1 MPILLIEI
9 LKWIGVAIS
18 AASVTYLSLA
28 TVAVLSWRFRRNQ
41 KSHSLDF
48 LPPITVLKPLCG
60 HEPRLYDALRS
71 FCQQDYPQFQIVFG
85 IREGADQARSVV
97 EQLQSEFP
105 NRDLRLVVN
114 DKVIGCNLKVCNL
127 VNMMAEAQ
135 YDYLVVADSD
145 VIVRQNYLQQIIQPL
160 ADPQNG
166 LVTCLY
172 KGKALGSLA
181 SYLGALFID
190 GWFMPAVLV
199 SRLLGSPSFV
209 SGATIALTRDVLNSV
224 GGFRCLVNHLADD
237 YTLGQRVRE
246 LGRRTVISDIT
257 VDTWATDANLSAI
270 VEHELRW
277 MRTIRTLQ
285 PVGYL
290 FSGITC
296 GLTVPLLGVALGIGA
311 APAIG
316 LLLAALLLRL
326 VLHFGWTELTP
337 LKAIQTA
344 FLIPARDLLVF
355 ATWTAGFF
363 CRRVR
368 WRQQILSVAA
378 DGLLH

>member
-1 MPILLIEI
+1 MPTLLVEI
-9 LKWIGVAIS
+9 LKWSGIAIS
-18 AASVTYLSLA
+18 VASVVYLLLA
-28 TVAVLSWRFRRNQ
+28 TIAVLFWQLQRKRGHD
-41 KSHSLDF
+41 KPEF

-60 HEPRLYDALRS
+60 DEPRLYEALKS
-71 FCQQDYPQFQIVFG
+71 FCLQDYPQFQIVFG
-85 IREGADQARSVV
+85 IREGADRARRVV
-97 EQLQSEFP
+97 EQLQSEFADL
-105 NRDLRLVVN
+105 DLRLVIN

-145 VIVRQNYLQQIIQPL
+145 VIVKQKYLQQVIQPL
-160 ADPQNG
+160 ANPENG

-172 KGKALGSLA
+172 RGKALGSLA
-181 SYLGALFID
+181 SYFGALFID

-209 SGATIALTRDVLNSV
+209 SGATIALSRRTLNAV

-237 YTLGQRVRE
+237 YTLGQLVRKQ
-246 LGRRTVISDIT
+246 GMRTVVSDTT
-257 VDTWATDANLSAI
+257 VDTLAADSTLPAI
-270 VEHELRW
+270 IEHELRW

-285 PVGYL
+285 PIGYL

-296 GLTVPLLGVALGIGA
+296 GLTVPILGAALAIGA
-311 APAIG
+311 APAID
-316 LLLAALLLRL
+316 LLLAALALRL
-326 VLHFGWTELTP
+326 VLHFGWAGLPP
-337 LKAIQTA
+337 LKALQTA
-344 FLIPARDLLVF
+344 FLIPIRDLLVF
-355 ATWTAGFF
+355 AIWTAGFF